1 MDLEQEVKIIGA
13 DLEKIETYI
22 KNNGGIYLGEENQVN
37 ILINSKSH
45 PIKSDLGYFRIR
57 ITNFVERNEDKI
69 ELTFKE
75 RVKDDV
81 LRKSKEHTV
90 VIDKL
95 SPMIE
100 TLRLL
105 GYDNFEETKKNRKS
119 YTFRGARFDFDT
131 HEKSVLPYPYLEIE
145 VKDKNKLDA
154 LLKELDIKDEYVST
168 LSIKELIEKVKD

>member
-1 MDLEQEVKIIGA
+1 ME
-13 DLEKIETYI
+13 
-22 KNNGGIYLGEENQVN
+22 
-37 ILINSKSH
+37 
-45 PIKSDLGYFRIR
+45 
-57 ITNFVERNEDKI
+57 
-69 ELTFKE
+69 
-75 RVKDDV
+75 
-81 LRKSKEHTV
+81 
-90 VIDKL
+90 IDKL

-105 GYDNFEETKKNRKS
+105 GYDSFEETKKNRRS

-154 LLKELDIKDEYVST
+154 ILKELDIKDEYVST

>member
-1 MDLEQEVKIIGA
+1 MVRSYKGSESVSYTHLDVYKRQ
-13 DLEKIETYI
+13 
-22 KNNGGIYLGEENQVN
+22 
-37 ILINSKSH
+37 
-45 PIKSDLGYFRIR
+45 IKSDLGYFRIR
-57 ITNFVERNEDKI
+57 ITHFVEKNKDEV

-75 RVKDDV
+75 RIKDDV

-105 GYDNFEETKKNRKS
+105 GYDSFEETKKNRRS

-131 HEKSVLPYPYLEIE
+131 HEKTVLPYPYLEIE